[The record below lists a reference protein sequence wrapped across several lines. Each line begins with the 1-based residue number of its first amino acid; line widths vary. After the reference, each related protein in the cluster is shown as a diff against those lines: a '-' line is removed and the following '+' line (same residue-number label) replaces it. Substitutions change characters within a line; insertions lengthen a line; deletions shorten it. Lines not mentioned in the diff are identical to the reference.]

1 MNAIHAGLVEGFY
14 LGDDAVLLIL
24 NNGGTSTFLAA
35 LTRAAQ
41 QGSAPLDLGDTTD
54 QFSIEPGAA
63 HVEFGARTVGWR
75 FDEAKAAEVI
85 ELLSAAGQSTH
96 IAGHHYVDI
105 TAPADLLV
113 LSYNEHGPECLT

>member
-1 MNAIHAGLVEGFY
+1 MSAIHAGLIEGFY

-24 NNGGTSTFLAA
+24 NDGGTSTFLAA

-41 QGSAPLDLGDTTD
+41 QGLARLDLGDTTY
-54 QFSIEPGAA
+54 QFLIEAGAA
-63 HVEFGARTVGWR
+63 HVEFGARTVVWR
-75 FDEAKAAEVI
+75 LDDAKAAEVI
-85 ELLSAAGQSTH
+85 DMLTAAVQSSH
-96 IAGHHYVDI
+96 VVGHHYVDI

>member
-14 LGDDAVLLIL
+14 LDDDAVLLIL
-24 NNGGTSTFLAA
+24 NDGGTSTFLAV

-41 QGSAPLDLGDTTD
+41 HGSAQLDLGDITY
-54 QFSIEPGAA
+54 QFVIEAGAA
-63 HVEFGARTVGWR
+63 HVEFGARTVVWR

-85 ELLSAAGQSTH
+85 ELLSAAVQSTH